1 MAHENDNAIKFAMSV
16 LEQMP
21 KATKDQMED
30 HMTAVLLVFWSALWG
45 SFGTEFAK
53 GFIEAQLRGME
64 GQADKYVK
72 APPH

>member
-1 MAHENDNAIKFAMSV
+1 MTQNDDAAIKFAMGV

-21 KATKDQMED
+21 RASREQMEA

-45 SFGTEFAK
+45 SFGTEYAK

-64 GQADKYVK
+64 GKAETYVK
-72 APPH
+72 APTH